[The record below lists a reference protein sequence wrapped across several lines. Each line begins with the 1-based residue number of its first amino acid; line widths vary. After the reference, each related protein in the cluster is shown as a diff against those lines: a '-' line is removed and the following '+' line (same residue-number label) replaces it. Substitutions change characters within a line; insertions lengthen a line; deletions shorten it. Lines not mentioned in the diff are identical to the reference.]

1 MTRSVILG
9 ASGQDGAYL
18 SRRLLDRGDEVI
30 ACMRPSS
37 SMSKLEEVGAAS
49 RVIRK
54 NFELECPSALVHM
67 FGETE
72 PHVVFN
78 LAAEGFVAGSFDQPL
93 RSIHIDAV
101 AIVSILEA
109 ARHAKSPFKLIQASS
124 SEMFGG
130 HATAKVRTDT
140 ALMPSSPYGAA
151 KAYCHLMV
159 QFYRRAYGV
168 DAASAILFNHESP
181 LRSEQFV
188 TRKISKGIA
197 KALLGVAPAVRLG
210 NLDGRRDWS
219 AAQDIVDGL
228 VLMSEANQARDV
240 VFASGHLRSVRDF
253 IEHVASWWGQTI
265 NWRGDGVDEVGVV
278 AGTDKAIIEVDPA
291 FYRPLDPAALS
302 GDASEAQELL
312 GWQPKITFAEL
323 VASMAEA
330 DAKKELETLGQPYGT
345 HKLEALRH
353 GIN

>member
-30 ACMRPSS
+30 ACMRPTS
-37 SMSKLEEVGAAS
+37 SMSKLEEVGTAS

-54 NFELECPSALVHM
+54 NFELEDPEAFVHM
-67 FGETE
+67 LGETE

-78 LAAEGFVAGSFDQPL
+78 LAADGFVAGSFLQPL
-93 RSIHIDAV
+93 RAVHVDAS

-109 ARHAKSPFKLIQASS
+109 AKHAKTPFRLIQASS

-130 HATAKVRTDT
+130 HGLAKVGMDT
-140 ALMPSSPYGAA
+140 PLMPSSPYGAA
-151 KAYCHLMV
+151 KAYCHLMI
-159 QFYRRAYGV
+159 QLYRSAYGL

-181 LRSEQFV
+181 LRSENYV
-188 TRKISKGIA
+188 TRKITKGIA
-197 KALLGVAPAVRLG
+197 KVLLGTAPAVRLG
-210 NLDGRRDWS
+210 NLDGRRDWT

-228 VLMSEANQARDV
+228 VLMSEASPARDF
-240 VFASGHLRSVRDF
+240 VFASGQLRSVRDF
-253 IEHVASWWGQTI
+253 VQHVASWWGRTI
-265 NWRGDGVDEVGVV
+265 NWRGDGVDEIGVV
-278 AGTDKAIIEVDPA
+278 AGTDQVIIEVDPA
-291 FYRPLDPAALS
+291 FYRPLDPATLS

-312 GWQPKITFAEL
+312 RWQPKISFSEL

-330 DAKKELETLGQPYGT
+330 DAMNEIKKVTPLEWAP
-345 HKLEALRH
+345 KLEAFRN
-353 GIN
+353 GYN